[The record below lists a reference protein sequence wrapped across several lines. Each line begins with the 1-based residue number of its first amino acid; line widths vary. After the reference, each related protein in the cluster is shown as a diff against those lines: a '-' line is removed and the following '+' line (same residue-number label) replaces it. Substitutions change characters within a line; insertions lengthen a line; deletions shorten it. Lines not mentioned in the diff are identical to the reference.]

1 MKLLEPEF
9 GLQVLTINIKLNFNW
24 YKIDYLQNI
33 LEDNLLEAHFIFSSL
48 IFTVI
53 FPTVLLHP
61 AYDSGDFV

>member
-33 LEDNLLEAHFIFSSL
+33 LEDNLLEAHFIFPFL

-53 FPTVLLHP
+53 FPTGLLHP